1 MITFDQP
8 INFREP
14 ASIQRLVR
22 RFLHDEC
29 GATSVV
35 DFLLMGAIVGLGC
48 LVGLAT
54 IRDHIVMQFN
64 DVALALESLD
74 QSYSVTINGTTHQF
88 SDSSA
93 PVSTLTPTIAL
104 EE

>member
-1 MITFDQP
+1 MTFD
-8 INFREP
+8 EP
-14 ASIQRLVR
+14 GNVQELASPQGLIQK
-22 RFLHDEC
+22 FLRDEC

-35 DFLLMGAIVGLGC
+35 DFLLMGALVGLGC

-64 DVALALESLD
+64 DVALALESLN

>member
-1 MITFDQP
+1 MTFD
-8 INFREP
+8 EP
-14 ASIQRLVR
+14 GNVQELASPQGLIQK
-22 RFLHDEC
+22 FLWDEC

-35 DFLLMGAIVGLGC
+35 DFLLMGALVGLGC

-64 DVALALESLD
+64 DVALALESLN

-93 PVSTLTPTIAL
+93 PVSTLTPTIAM